1 MNRME
6 LANELVKIVKSMI
19 AATKDLAEIREIM
32 PAMRKKQEELNER
45 REQITREL
53 NHMWGEATRDVE
65 TKTIELTEA
74 ISKELVAYF
83 KDSGK
88 GVKTADN
95 TGSLVEVFIGSED
108 GVNRQNSKVSVYLA
122 LMTRTDRANFM
133 LRNES
138 LDDVSGE
145 LSDRGTIQKL
155 LQEVKKADKRGFWN
169 QSEEEERSSWP
180 KPRM

>member
-1 MNRME
+1 M
-6 LANELVKIVKSMI
+6 ANELVKLAKSMT

-32 PAMRKKQEELNER
+32 PAMKEKQKELYER
-45 REQITREL
+45 REEATREMNRL
-53 NHMWGEATRDVE
+53 WDDATRDVE

-83 KDSGK
+83 KGSGK
-88 GVKTADN
+88 GVRTADN

-108 GVNRQNSKVSVYLA
+108 GVNRQNSKVGVHIA
-122 LMTRTDRANFM
+122 LTVGTERANFM

-138 LDDVSGE
+138 LDDISGE
-145 LSDRGTIQKL
+145 LSDKGTIQKL

-169 QSEEEERSSWP
+169 EPEME
-180 KPRM
+180 